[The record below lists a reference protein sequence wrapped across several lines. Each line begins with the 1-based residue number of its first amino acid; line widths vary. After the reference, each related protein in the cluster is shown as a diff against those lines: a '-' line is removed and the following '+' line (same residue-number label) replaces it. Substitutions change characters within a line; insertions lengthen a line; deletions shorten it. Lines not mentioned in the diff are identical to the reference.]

1 MRHAYNFNSVA
12 PAPGQACVHMTRHVV
27 ACSHTTRTRK
37 QLISFPSLRATA
49 YRFVALFVAGDSR
62 HGKGRPCLLVRL
74 SPAPTCAAPT
84 CTAPTCAAPT
94 CAAPTCT
101 ALLQRSCLR
110 ARLPILATMSVDA
123 GSTAPRRH
131 VGMLQRSALTSV
143 AARTAP
149 SRRLQGTG
157 VGSEYSTSGRAARRG
172 ERAENQA
179 CETEATAQLSAGR
192 AGHDGSA

>member
-1 MRHAYNFNSVA
+1 MLAGAAF
-12 PAPGQACVHMTRHVV
+12 
-27 ACSHTTRTRK
+27 ACSH
-37 QLISFPSLRATA
+37 LRCSHLHCSHL
-49 YRFVALFVAGDSR
+49 RCSHLHCS
-62 HGKGRPCLLVRL
+62 
-74 SPAPTCAAPT
+74 
-84 CTAPTCAAPT
+84 
-94 CAAPTCT
+94 
-101 ALLQRSCLR
+101 LLQCSCLR

-131 VGMLQRSALTSV
+131 VGMLQRSALASV
-143 AARTAP
+143 GARTAP
-149 SRRLQGTG
+149 SQRLQGTG